1 MLNIEQSLDAI
12 EKAESI
18 HDLLHNIKPLTMG
31 AGSLCENLGKQIKAA
46 PQEQKK
52 EIGKQLSELRPAIES
67 AINKKLANLE
77 DHEINI
83 KLLTEKIDGSLPSRI
98 TENGLL
104 HPITIVANEMI
115 DIFKIYG
122 FELNSGF
129 EIEDDW
135 HNFTALNIPEHHP
148 ARQMHDTFYMN
159 DKKMVLRTHTTSV
172 DIRALIKKGAP
183 IKAISFGKTFR
194 CDSDKT
200 HSPMFHQFELLQ
212 VGENLSMADLK
223 GHILSFLRA
232 FFGKNNIEIRLRPSF
247 FPFTEPSAEVDIGYC
262 IRDGKIIVGE
272 ETEKFMEIL
281 GCGMLHPNVLENC
294 KIDSK
299 KYNGIALG
307 MGVERMAMLK
317 YGINDLRKFFES
329 DLKWLKQNALS
340 NI

>member
-1 MLNIEQSLDAI
+1 MLNLD
-12 EKAESI
+12 ESIKIIQETKTI
-18 HDLLHNIKPLTMG
+18 HDLIHNIKPKITG
-31 AGSLCENLGKQIKAA
+31 KGSLIEDLNSQIRTAL
-46 PQEQKK
+46 PEQKK
-52 EIGKQLSELRPAIES
+52 EIGKKLSELRSIIET
-67 AINKKLANLE
+67 
-77 DHEINI
+77 EINN
-83 KLLTEKIDGSLPSRI
+83 KLLLLEEEQLNIRLLSEKIDGSLPSRI
-98 TENGLL
+98 RETGLL
-104 HPITIVANEMI
+104 HPITMVANEII

-183 IKAISFGKTFR
+183 LKAISFGKTFR

-262 IRDGKIIVGE
+262 IRDGKIVIGE

-281 GCGMLHPNVLENC
+281 GCGMLHPFVLENC

-329 DLKWLKQNALS
+329 DLNWLKQNAFVNL
-340 NI
+340 